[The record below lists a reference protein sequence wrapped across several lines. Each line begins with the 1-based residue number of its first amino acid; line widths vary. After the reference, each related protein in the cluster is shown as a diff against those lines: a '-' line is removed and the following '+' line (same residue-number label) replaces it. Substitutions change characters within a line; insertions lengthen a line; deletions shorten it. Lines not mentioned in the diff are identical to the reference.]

1 MGRTALILETNPV
14 ITERYLDYTHDS
26 DWRIMLKDTLNGFL
40 EKLQQEKFSLI
51 VVEES
56 LVPQGIIQM
65 MKSTGIPLIL
75 STNTKKA
82 DVQTMPRNF
91 NRTELLTVFDRL
103 VPPVKEEAEEEN
115 YEKNESSG
123 GHDEVH
129 SIFSNLEDEEEDFF
143 ELSSN
148 DVILEPSTT
157 QHAENINE
165 SIVENNESNESKVQD
180 NSFETFERNG
190 FDDEEFMSDEQ
201 NVEPEINIG
210 NTEKNDKKS
219 SKNNLF
225 APPPLS
231 VFDEKNSDIDDLVNS
246 LSVDFKPKDGN
257 NAINLNL
264 KEEKA
269 ENKAEEKVENK
280 TEEKTEENQNA
291 GHNDNNF
298 DDFLFGNSS
307 AQEFNMDND
316 EEHREERVEIKPA
329 PKQYEEKTAEFAD
342 DSKAEAEK
350 TADASDDAIKAAVNE
365 WLNRNARS
373 IIKEIVLEEL
383 ASLSGKNN
391 D

>member
-1 MGRTALILETNPV
+1 MARTALILETNPV

-51 VVEES
+51 AVEES

-82 DVQTMPRNF
+82 DVQTLPRNF

-103 VPPVKEEAEEEN
+103 VPQIKEETEEEN
-115 YEKNESSG
+115 GEKNKSSG

-129 SIFSNLEDEEEDFF
+129 AILSDLEDEEEDFF

-148 DVILEPSTT
+148 DVVLEPSNT
-157 QHAENINE
+157 QHEE
-165 SIVENNESNESKVQD
+165 EIVEKDDGRISDS
-180 NSFETFERNG
+180 SFETFERNG
-190 FDDEEFMSDEQ
+190 FDSEEFMSDEQ
-201 NVEPEINIG
+201 NVEPDTVNLES
-210 NTEKNDKKS
+210 TEKNEKKS
-219 SKNNLF
+219 SKSNLF

-231 VFDEKNSDIDDLVNS
+231 VFDERNSEIDDLVNS

-257 NAINLNL
+257 NAINLSL
-264 KEEKA
+264 KEEKT
-269 ENKAEEKVENK
+269 EKKSEEKVENR
-280 TEEKTEENQNA
+280 TEEETEENQSI
-291 GHNDNNF
+291 GHNGKDF

-316 EEHREERVEIKPA
+316 EENHEETVGIKPVS
-329 PKQYEEKTAEFAD
+329 KHNDEKTAEINN
-342 DSKAEAEK
+342 DSETETEK
-350 TADASDDAIKAAVNE
+350 TADTSDGAIKAAVNE